1 MRKPFCLALLVC
13 LLRIGTSWGHYHLLL
28 PDQFA
33 VKKGE
38 TVRLTFLF
46 GHPFEHQ
53 LFDAGKPHKLIV
65 LAPDGTRSEL
75 LSKLEP
81 ISVPGADDKKVKA
94 WQLPFTPEQRGDYVF
109 LAQTEPI
116 WMEEDKEFLL
126 DTVKVVLHV
135 QAQKGW
141 DQQVLP
147 SFEMVPLTRPY
158 GLLPDM
164 VFQAQIQDTKPLAGV
179 LVEIERY
186 NEQPPRELPPD
197 ELITFTARTDR
208 SGAVTTT
215 LTEKGWWGLTAV
227 RKGEPREREGKQHPV
242 RERTTLWVYVQE
254 KPVRK

>member
-94 WQLPFTPEQRGDYVF
+94 GSCRSLRSSGAITSSWPR
-109 LAQTEPI
+109 
-116 WMEEDKEFLL
+116 
-126 DTVKVVLHV
+126 
-135 QAQKGW
+135 
-141 DQQVLP
+141 P
-147 SFEMVPLTRPY
+147 S
-158 GLLPDM
+158 
-164 VFQAQIQDTKPLAGV
+164 
-179 LVEIERY
+179 
-186 NEQPPRELPPD
+186 
-197 ELITFTARTDR
+197 R
-208 SGAVTTT
+208 SGWRRIRSSCSIRSRWCCTSRRRRAGISRSCPP
-215 LTEKGWWGLTAV
+215 LKWF
-227 RKGEPREREGKQHPV
+227 P
-242 RERTTLWVYVQE
+242 
-254 KPVRK
+254 